1 MKFNMRYDKG
11 FTFIELL
18 VTLVLIG
25 ILASVVLPTASI
37 LTRQE
42 QERELKQS
50 LMEIRNAIDAYK
62 VASDRNEIK
71 EEFKT
76 ASGYPQNLKVLLG
89 VPNQYGNKTIRF
101 LRKIPKDPFS
111 DTQVDAEK
119 SWILRSYESEFN
131 KPQEGND
138 IYDIYSSSN
147 KNGLN
152 GIPYRKW

>member
-1 MKFNMRYDKG
+1 MRYDKG

-119 SWILRSYESEFN
+119 SWILRSYESEFS

>member
-1 MKFNMRYDKG
+1 MRYVKG

-25 ILASVVLPTASI
+25 ILASVVLPMASI
-37 LTRQE
+37 LTRQA

-71 EEFKT
+71 AEFKT
-76 ASGYPQNLKVLLG
+76 TSGYPQNLKVLLG

-119 SWILRSYESEFN
+119 SWILRSYDSEFD

-152 GIPYRKW
+152 GISYRKW

>member
-1 MKFNMRYDKG
+1 MRYDKG